1 MIPGVGPGDAV
12 ALVSPAGPAPPEG
25 VATAHRLMRSWGLRV
40 VRGRPA
46 PHTSSPARLPYLAGS
61 DTDRLREF
69 QAAWSDPQVRAVL
82 CLRGG
87 YGSQRIVDEIDWAA
101 GAKLLVG
108 FSDITAL
115 HLGLWTATGLP
126 SLHGPGVGGGRGGPT
141 RTAAESLRLAMASF
155 GTASVLAAVGQ
166 EPTSVLRRGSGTATG
181 VLVGGNLA
189 VLATSLVERRSW
201 AGTILLLEDV
211 DEPPYRIDRFLTYL
225 GRMGVLGEVAA
236 VALGRFT
243 GRAYTPEVTR
253 RVLDV
258 LDERLTRFGVPFLG
272 GFPVGHG
279 PDGLTV
285 PLGQRAA
292 LDFRTGTLA
301 LAGGVG

>member
-1 MIPGVGPGDAV
+1 VTLGVGPGDAV
-12 ALVSPAGPAPPEG
+12 ALVAPAGPPPPDG
-25 VATAHRLMRSWGLRV
+25 VANAHRLMRSWGLRV
-40 VRGRPA
+40 VRGKPGPNA
-46 PHTSSPARLPYLAGS
+46 SSRARLPYLAGS
-61 DTDRLREF
+61 DAERLREF

-87 YGSQRIVDEIDWAA
+87 YGSQRIVDDIDWA
-101 GAKLLVG
+101 GGSKLLVG

-126 SLHGPGVGGGRGGPT
+126 SLHGPGVGVGRSGPT
-141 RTAAESLRLAMASF
+141 RVAAESLRLAMASF
-155 GTASVLAAVGQ
+155 GTASVLTAVAQ

-201 AGTILLLEDV
+201 ADTILLLEDV

-236 VALGRFT
+236 VALGRFN
-243 GRAYTPEVTR
+243 GKGYTPEVTR

-258 LDERLTRFGVPFLG
+258 LDERLARFGVPVLG

-279 PDGLTV
+279 PDSLTV
-285 PLGQRAA
+285 PLGQRAT